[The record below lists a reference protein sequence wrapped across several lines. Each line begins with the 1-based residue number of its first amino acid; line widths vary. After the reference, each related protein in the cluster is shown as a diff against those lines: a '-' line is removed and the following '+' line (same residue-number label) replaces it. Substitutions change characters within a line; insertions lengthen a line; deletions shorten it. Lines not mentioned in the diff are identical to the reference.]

1 MRQTLIGQEKT
12 LQGPKTLLG
21 FKMFKGLQKNFG
33 LEKVWFKQIF
43 VSKKIYGF
51 KKALALRPLACSLLL
66 YFCVVVVLLVTEVKL
81 SPNTE
86 VWTLDWRLT
95 KVSVLILFS

>member
-21 FKMFKGLQKNFG
+21 FK
-33 LEKVWFKQIF
+33 KVWSGKSSVQTNF
-43 VSKKIYGF
+43 YGF

-66 YFCVVVVLLVTEVKL
+66 YFCVVVVLVVTEVKQSQL
-81 SPNTE
+81 LVP
-86 VWTLDWRLT
+86 
-95 KVSVLILFS
+95 ILKSGLWIGV

>member
-1 MRQTLIGQEKT
+1 MAKKRLCRVQKHYWGSKC
-12 LQGPKTLLG
+12 
-21 FKMFKGLQKNFG
+21 FRGLKKNFG
-33 LEKVWFKQIF
+33 LEKVRFKQIF

-51 KKALALRPLACSLLL
+51 KKALVLRPLACSLLL
-66 YFCVVVVLLVTEVKL
+66 YFCVVVVLLVTEVKQ

-95 KVSVLILFS
+95 KVSVLISFS